1 MSENPSTPLP
11 ATITPTPPVTTVQS
25 FTATPASHAN
35 RKYWDGDA
43 ADYHETHP
51 EYLSSFYWCPEMLHE
66 SDAQLLGNISNQRV
80 LEIGCGSAPCANWLH
95 TTYPQATVIGCDLS
109 LSMLR
114 HSTGSTPLVQ
124 ADALALPFA
133 PASFDTIFS
142 AFGAIPFIEDL
153 TSLFQTCADLLQPDG
168 RFIYATNHPM
178 RWVFLD
184 DPGELGLF
192 AANSYFESS
201 YTEFD
206 ETTGELQYAE
216 YQHTMS
222 DHINALHA
230 AGFHL
235 ERMIEPTWPPE
246 LTQTWGQW
254 SPLRGKIFPG
264 TAIFIAQKQA
274 HR

>member
-1 MSENPSTPLP
+1 M
-11 ATITPTPPVTTVQS
+11 TPTTPVTTAQS

-35 RKYWDGDA
+35 RKYWDSDA

-66 SDAQLLGNISNQRV
+66 SDAQLLGDISSQRV
-80 LEIGCGSAPCANWLH
+80 LEIGCGSAPCANWLR
-95 TTYPQATVIGCDLS
+95 TTYPDATVIGCDLS

-153 TSLFQTCADLLQPDG
+153 TSLFQNCAELLQPNG

-184 DPGELGLF
+184 DPGQLGLF

-235 ERMIEPTWPPE
+235 ERMIEPIWPPE